1 MSSDLWCCVFCV
13 ADESSLQYLQ
23 ARLSPGDQSHQTG
36 NMLSST
42 PSSFVCMYSYPDHS
56 YYREDPCI
64 LTPPFPFAKGWSGR
78 VLRRTASW
86 CCFPPQFRQSAY
98 LPAQSRHPSCSTH
111 CTEPSLLR
119 MYFFQQQVSLGPDQ
133 RAPYSH
139 PTPLA
144 LQLRLAQQ
152 GPVIATQSKEKEH
165 KTGAKWQA
173 QRLVCLPPVEPA
185 SSVSHIN
192 YQHGLPKPIVNLTSN
207 NQKAREREKKWGRN
221 EILISLIKKAF
232 HRICL

>member
-1 MSSDLWCCVFCV
+1 MVL
-13 ADESSLQYLQ
+13 
-23 ARLSPGDQSHQTG
+23 
-36 NMLSST
+36 
-42 PSSFVCMYSYPDHS
+42 
-56 YYREDPCI
+56 
-64 LTPPFPFAKGWSGR
+64 R
-78 VLRRTASW
+78 VLCGRWKLPSIPAGEAEPWGSVSPNRKHAFFYSIQFCLHVFIPRPFLLQRGPLHPHPAIPFCKGMEW
-86 CCFPPQFRQSAY
+86 KSSKKNSKLMLLSPQFRQSAY